1 MARLRVATMRVPVA
15 QSVRDV
21 MLHADGSAAFLV
33 VCRKVLSRVARA
45 RRLRLPN
52 VDAAGLVTD
61 WLVHLIAQYHTHVV
75 RESAAASV
83 PGVGASESALFA
95 ETKAGERLAPLVQLV
110 YGLLRSGVLDTET
123 DGGAAAA
130 AEVEERTAALHIAL
144 SRLSC
149 SELERAVYPRAEVLD
164 SEARLVRGVDTP
176 AHSGVGKGSLRA
188 LASKPY
194 EVLWR
199 QGATVVVD
207 ALFRVTVFVGGE
219 GIKGFLRRDGEE
231 GVPEETVV
239 DPESSL
245 AAQLRRRGQSAA
257 QCPDVRWEVS
267 ADRIAFRGMFVDD
280 GVGIGG
286 SSDDETTLSGFV
298 SRVRRAASESLRG

>member
-1 MARLRVATMRVPVA
+1 M
-15 QSVRDV
+15 
-21 MLHADGSAAFLV
+21 
-33 VCRKVLSRVARA
+33 
-45 RRLRLPN
+45 
-52 VDAAGLVTD
+52 
-61 WLVHLIAQYHTHVV
+61 
-75 RESAAASV
+75 
-83 PGVGASESALFA
+83 
-95 ETKAGERLAPLVQLV
+95 QLV
-110 YGLLRSGVLDTET
+110 YGLLRSGVLDTDT

-130 AEVEERTAALHIAL
+130 AEVEDRTAALHLAL

-207 ALFRVTVFVGGE
+207 ALFRVTVFVGSE

-231 GVPEETVV
+231 GVPEDVV
-239 DPESSL
+239 DTESSL

-257 QCPDVRWEVS
+257 RVPTC
-267 ADRIAFRGMFVDD
+267 
-280 GVGIGG
+280 VGKFPRTVLRLGG
-286 SSDDETTLSGFV
+286 CLSTTAWG
-298 SRVRRAASESLRG
+298 